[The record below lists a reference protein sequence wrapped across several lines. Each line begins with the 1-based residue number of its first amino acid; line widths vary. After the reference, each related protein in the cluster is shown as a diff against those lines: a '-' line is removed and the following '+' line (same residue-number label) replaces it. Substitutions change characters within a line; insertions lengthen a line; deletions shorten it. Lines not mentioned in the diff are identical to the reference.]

1 MISPEELFNQFSEH
15 GIDFYSGVPDS
26 LLKDM
31 CAYITDNV
39 NESRH
44 IIAANEG
51 NALSLG
57 IGYHLATEKIP
68 LIYLQNSGLGNVI
81 NPLLSLADPDVY
93 SIPLLL
99 LVGWRGEPGVLDEP
113 QHKKQGRVTCQLLDT
128 MEIKYFILKKT
139 DDKKIVKQTVND
151 AMLFA
156 RENNAPV
163 ALVVQ
168 KGFFEKYQ
176 LQKNARNS
184 NKWEGL
190 NRVDVVEKILLS
202 LKSNDVIVSTTGV
215 ASRELFELRKKLNH
229 VHEKDFLTVG
239 GMGHASQI
247 ALGIALGS
255 PEKNIYCL
263 DGDGAFLMHM
273 GSAAIN
279 AAVGGVNYKHVV
291 LNNNAHES
299 VGGQSTLTSNVDFVS
314 LATSV
319 GYAWSFSVDNEG
331 ELSKKISDLSIVDG
345 PAFLEVK
352 IQVRHSDD
360 LGRPTTTPQQNKYE
374 LMEFLR

>member
-229 VHEKDFLTVG
+229 GHEKDFLTVG

-279 AAVGGVNYKHVV
+279 AAVGGVNYKHIL